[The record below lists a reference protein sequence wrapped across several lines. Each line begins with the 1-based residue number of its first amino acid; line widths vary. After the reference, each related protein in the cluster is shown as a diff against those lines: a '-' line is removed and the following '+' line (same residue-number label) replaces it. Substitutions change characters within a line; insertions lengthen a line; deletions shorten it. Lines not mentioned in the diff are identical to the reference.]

1 MCDGDWA
8 KSEDES
14 SIYSD
19 EYDSIHTFTSA
30 QTWVE
35 KRLKMTAETRENL
48 RVAAIRASEYQL
60 DGPIDRAG
68 NANTGPAA
76 REAHI

>member
-1 MCDGDWA
+1 MSLCNDSTTSLSDCEASFEDDCMCDGDWA

-35 KRLKMTAETRENL
+35 KRLKMTAET
-48 RVAAIRASEYQL
+48 
-60 DGPIDRAG
+60 
-68 NANTGPAA
+68 
-76 REAHI
+76 